1 MPDNKPTTQVLY
13 ETCDTSNLK
22 DIVTTTDIKLWKR
35 NQNKLRD
42 NIISQV
48 ETEGIALPHY
58 HMTLVYYDK
67 YDSTD
72 TIIKQHR
79 YIRNQI
85 EEIFN
90 PRYRNQSDKQSLF
103 FFCERHKSYLTNTLG
118 KKFYLFNQVT
128 LNNEVKNTITNNV
141 DYDYIDSEIRLG
153 AYHSHILKSKIPD
166 EILLHPNNKLKNL
179 MRETI
184 GFYELPEGDI
194 SEAELNHYK
203 IKLLE
208 GVCRRSEIVGN
219 GKCSIKITEASE
231 DKYYD
236 GYYGWKG
243 LISYTT
249 KRCYN
254 PYMMIDTID
263 NANSSLSLSPV
274 RKPIKDTIKRK
285 VKPIDNEIK
294 P

>member
-1 MPDNKPTTQVLY
+1 
-13 ETCDTSNLK
+13 
-22 DIVTTTDIKLWKR
+22 
-35 NQNKLRD
+35 
-42 NIISQV
+42 
-48 ETEGIALPHY
+48 
-58 HMTLVYYDK
+58 
-67 YDSTD
+67 
-72 TIIKQHR
+72 
-79 YIRNQI
+79 
-85 EEIFN
+85 
-90 PRYRNQSDKQSLF
+90 
-103 FFCERHKSYLTNTLG
+103 
-118 KKFYLFNQVT
+118 
-128 LNNEVKNTITNNV
+128 
-141 DYDYIDSEIRLG
+141 
-153 AYHSHILKSKIPD
+153 
-166 EILLHPNNKLKNL
+166 

-184 GFYELPEGDI
+184 GFYDLPDGNI

-219 GKCSIKITEASE
+219 GKASIKITESSE

-263 NANSSLSLSPV
+263 SANSSLSLSAV

>member
-90 PRYRNQSDKQSLF
+90 PRYRNQSDKQSIF
-103 FFCERHKSYLTNTLG
+103 FFNERHKSYLTNTLG

-128 LNNEVKNTITNNV
+128 L
-141 DYDYIDSEIRLG
+141 
-153 AYHSHILKSKIPD
+153 
-166 EILLHPNNKLKNL
+166 
-179 MRETI
+179 
-184 GFYELPEGDI
+184 
-194 SEAELNHYK
+194 
-203 IKLLE
+203 
-208 GVCRRSEIVGN
+208 
-219 GKCSIKITEASE
+219 
-231 DKYYD
+231 
-236 GYYGWKG
+236 
-243 LISYTT
+243 
-249 KRCYN
+249 
-254 PYMMIDTID
+254 
-263 NANSSLSLSPV
+263 LSL
-274 RKPIKDTIKRK
+274 IHI
-285 VKPIDNEIK
+285 
-294 P
+294 

>member
-1 MPDNKPTTQVLY
+1 MPDKTPTTQILY

-22 DIVTTTDIKLWKR
+22 DVVTTTDIKLWKR

-42 NIISQV
+42 NIIGCV
-48 ETEGIALPHY
+48 EDEGIALPHY
-58 HMTLVYYDK
+58 HLTLVYYNK

-72 TIIKQHR
+72 EIKKQHR
-79 YIRNQI
+79 FIRNQI

-118 KKFYLFNQVT
+118 KKFYLFNQVQ

-166 EILLHPNNKLKNL
+166 SILTKPSRKLRDL
-179 MRETI
+179 MRETL
-184 GFYELPEGDI
+184 GFYEIPDGNI
-194 SEAELNHYK
+194 TTAELNFYK
-203 IKLLE
+203 LQLLE

-219 GKCSIKITEASE
+219 GKASIKITEASE

-254 PYMMIDTID
+254 AYMMIDTID
-263 NANSSLSLSPV
+263 NDNSSLSLSPV
-274 RKPIKDTIKRK
+274 RKPIKDSIKRK
-285 VKPIDNEIK
+285 VKPIDNEVK

>member
-1 MPDNKPTTQVLY
+1 MPDKTPTTQILY

-22 DIVTTTDIKLWKR
+22 DVVTTTDIKLWKR

-42 NIISQV
+42 NIIGCV
-48 ETEGIALPHY
+48 ESEGIALPHY
-58 HMTLVYYDK
+58 HLTLVYYNK

-72 TIIKQHR
+72 EIKKQHR
-79 YIRNQI
+79 FIRNQI

-118 KKFYLFNQVT
+118 KKFYLFNQVQ

-166 EILLHPNNKLKNL
+166 SILTKPSRKLRDL
-179 MRETI
+179 MRETL
-184 GFYELPEGDI
+184 GFYEIPDGNI
-194 SEAELNHYK
+194 TTAELNFYK
-203 IKLLE
+203 LQLLE

-219 GKCSIKITEASE
+219 GKASIKITEASE

-254 PYMMIDTID
+254 AYMMIDTID
-263 NANSSLSLSPV
+263 NDNSSLSLSPV
-274 RKPIKDTIKRK
+274 RKPIKDSIKRK
-285 VKPIDNEIK
+285 VKPIDNEVK

>member
-1 MPDNKPTTQVLY
+1 MPDKTPTTQILY

-22 DIVTTTDIKLWKR
+22 DVVTTTDIKLWKR

-42 NIISQV
+42 NIIGCV
-48 ETEGIALPHY
+48 EDEGIALPHY
-58 HMTLVYYDK
+58 HLTLVYYNK

-72 TIIKQHR
+72 EIKKQHR
-79 YIRNQI
+79 FIRNQI

-118 KKFYLFNQVT
+118 KKFYLFNQVK

-166 EILLHPNNKLKNL
+166 SILTKPSRKLRDL
-179 MRETI
+179 MRETL
-184 GFYELPEGDI
+184 GFYEIPDGNI
-194 SEAELNHYK
+194 TTAELNFYK
-203 IKLLE
+203 LQLLE

-219 GKCSIKITEASE
+219 GKASIKITEASE

-254 PYMMIDTID
+254 AYMMIDTID
-263 NANSSLSLSPV
+263 NDNSSLSLSPV
-274 RKPIKDTIKRK
+274 RKPIKDSIKRK
-285 VKPIDNEIK
+285 VKPIDNEVK